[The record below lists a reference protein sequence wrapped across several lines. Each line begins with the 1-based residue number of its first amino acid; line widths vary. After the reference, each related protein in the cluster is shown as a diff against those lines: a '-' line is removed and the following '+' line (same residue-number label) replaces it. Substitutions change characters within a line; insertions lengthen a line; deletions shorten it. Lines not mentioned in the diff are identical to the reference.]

1 MTNVGT
7 NTLDIE
13 VTPQRDGSRIM
24 TSEGNMQTSCPLVDV
39 ILPTGIS
46 KQVPMPHI
54 NLSILGYDPES
65 LRSSHVRTQDTGI
78 QEDATIHNWMDLY
91 LSQLE
96 VGEG

>member
-1 MTNVGT
+1 MWGLIHV
-7 NTLDIE
+7 DIE

-24 TSEGNMQTSCPLVDV
+24 TLEGNMQTSCPLVDV

-54 NLSILGYDPES
+54 NLSISGYDPES

-78 QEDATIHNWMDLY
+78 QEDATIPQWMDLY